1 MRGNEKR
8 LIDTWDE
15 MKVITR
21 KRFIPSH
28 YYRKLYQ
35 RLQSLSQGSKSVEDY
50 YKELKTVMIRAII
63 VEDRKATMT
72 KFLNWLN
79 RDITNV
85 VELQH
90 YIKFDDQNRDT
101 VE

>member
-1 MRGNEKR
+1 
-8 LIDTWDE
+8 
-15 MKVITR
+15 MKVIMR

-72 KFLNWLN
+72 KFLN
-79 RDITNV
+79 
-85 VELQH
+85 
-90 YIKFDDQNRDT
+90 
-101 VE
+101 